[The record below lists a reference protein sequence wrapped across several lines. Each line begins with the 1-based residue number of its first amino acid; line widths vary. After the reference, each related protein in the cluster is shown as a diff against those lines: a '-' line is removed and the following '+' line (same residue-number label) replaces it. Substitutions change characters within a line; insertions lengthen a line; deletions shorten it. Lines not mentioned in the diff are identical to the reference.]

1 MQATVGLGIRE
12 LWFQAG
18 VTGLLDSEN
27 NHRSQYLVAV
37 VAVAMVLVRVVIG
50 GVSGG
55 GHGAD
60 AGCNGGYGGGAGQ
73 IKARAC
79 NSVLLAT
86 KINLLGNASRLR
98 GLLLRM
104 DCRFSFNALLKGGG
118 FKPFKARD
126 SVSTQAFWTRSQVIS
141 P

>member
-18 VTGLLDSEN
+18 VTGLLDLEN

-73 IKARAC
+73 IKARTC
-79 NSVLLAT
+79 NAVLLAT
-86 KINLLGNASRLR
+86 KINLVGNASRLR
-98 GLLLRM
+98 GLPFRM
-104 DCRFSFNALLKGGG
+104 DSRFSFQLCSRVEASSL
-118 FKPFKARD
+118 
-126 SVSTQAFWTRSQVIS
+126 
-141 P
+141 